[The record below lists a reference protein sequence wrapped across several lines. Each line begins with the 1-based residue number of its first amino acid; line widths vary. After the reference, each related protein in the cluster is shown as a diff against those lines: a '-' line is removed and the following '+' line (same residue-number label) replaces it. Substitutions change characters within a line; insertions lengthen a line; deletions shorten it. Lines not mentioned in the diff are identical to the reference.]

1 MKNQTHLL
9 FAILF
14 GIIYFEY
21 SYIPTQKTAILFS
34 IGLLGGYLLPD
45 IDEPKST
52 LSQKI
57 PIIPSII
64 ALFTKHRGLF
74 HTLWIPILLYGASY
88 ILPLPYI
95 FTGLAIGYVSH
106 LTADMLTVS
115 GIRPFYPLTRL
126 KIKGRVKTGSFLEK
140 ILFLAIL
147 AYILLAI

>member
-14 GIIYFEY
+14 GIVYFEHFY
-21 SYIPTQKTAILFS
+21 APNQKTAIIFS
-34 IGLLGGYLLPD
+34 VGLLIGYLLPD

-64 ALFTKHRGLF
+64 SLFTKHRGIF
-74 HTLWIPILLYGASY
+74 HTLWIPILFYGASF
-88 ILPLPYI
+88 IFPLPFF

-140 ILFLAIL
+140 ILFLAIIS
-147 AYILLAI
+147 YILLTL